1 MDTAGCDKGHLDYG
15 SRTCPGASSDSGCRT
30 PMTNSPVPSTGQ
42 CEEQSQTQHFGVQ
55 IELIFKV
62 KLCSSL

>member
-1 MDTAGCDKGHLDYG
+1 
-15 SRTCPGASSDSGCRT
+15 
-30 PMTNSPVPSTGQ
+30 MTNSPVPSTGQ